1 MFSRSRFI
9 LLAVVSLMLAL
20 LTPVMAQIAPANL
33 IDGCA
38 TAYDP
43 DVDYFPDKVEVD
55 YAQGF
60 AVEYFNNYKLVTILT
75 PWQGADE
82 TFQYVL
88 VQCGTPAPEGFFASQ
103 VFEVPVNSFIAMSTS
118 FLPHLDSQGVVDRL
132 VGLDSFLYTST
143 PSVLER
149 IEAGD
154 IVEVGSFEPNVEILL
169 DLEPDLIMAQQFSA
183 GPGAYTVLGEVGL
196 PVVLNADFVDTSPLG
211 QAEWGKY
218 IALFFNTEAAA
229 NAVFNGVAQRYESL
243 AQQANDADARPTVF
257 AASPY
262 DGIWYMPG
270 GQSYVA
276 RLLAD
281 AGADYLWAAYE
292 GMGSLFLDFEVVLDI
307 ATDADFWVNLNQ
319 FWTTL
324 DEALAADP
332 RYGEFAAVRNG
343 AVYNN
348 NARMNPNFG
357 NDYFESGVANPDLL
371 LADLVAIFHPELLPD
386 HEFVYYL
393 RLLPAE

>member
-1 MFSRSRFI
+1 MLSKSCLTQLGALF
-9 LLAVVSLMLAL
+9 VMLAL
-20 LTPVMAQIAPANL
+20 LAPVMAQNAPANL
-33 IDGCA
+33 IEGCV

-43 DVDYFPDKVEVD
+43 DVDYFPDKVEVEF
-55 YAQGF
+55 AQGF
-60 AVEYFNNYKLVTILT
+60 TVEYFNNYKLVTILT

-82 TFQYVL
+82 TFQYIL
-88 VQCGTPAPEGFFASQ
+88 VQCGTPAPEGFDESQ
-103 VFEVPVNSFIAMSTS
+103 IFEVPVNSFVAMSTS

-143 PSVLER
+143 PSVLEQ

-154 IVEVGSFEPNVEILL
+154 VVEVGSFEPNIEVLL

-183 GPGAYTVLGEVGL
+183 GPGTYTVLGEVGL

-218 IALFFNTEAAA
+218 IALFFNTEATA
-229 NAVFNGVAQRYESL
+229 NTIFDGVAQRYESL
-243 AQQANDADARPTVF
+243 MELVAGRDVRPAVF

-262 DGIWYMPG
+262 ESIWYMPG

-281 AGADYLWAAYE
+281 AGADYLWAEDE
-292 GMGSLFLDFEVVLDI
+292 GMGSLFLDFEVVLDT
-307 ATDADFWVNLNQ
+307 AADADFWVNLNQ

-324 DEALAADP
+324 DEALAADA
-332 RYGEFAAVRNG
+332 RYEEFAAVRNG
-343 AVYNN
+343 GVYNN

-371 LADLVAIFHPELLPD
+371 LADLVAIFHPDLLPG

-393 RLLPAE
+393 QLLPSE